1 MDSCVLVLW
10 NRLRLAA
17 TLVVTGIGLFGMG
30 CGASSSSGPDE
41 RTAAPPGSFTDVS
54 EAAGLG
60 AFHHQTGAFGQ
71 KWYPET
77 MGGGGG
83 FIDYNGDGALDLLLV
98 GGGVWPR
105 SDTTLDRALWLY
117 RNDGDGTFTLVS
129 DEAGLADLDAYAFG
143 VTVADYNNDGH
154 SDFLLTTLGRN
165 RLFRNDGDGSF
176 TEVGREAGLTASEW
190 SSAAVFFDADRDGH
204 LDLYV
209 GNYIEWSPETDL
221 RCSLGGDEKAYC
233 TPEEYNGVAGRFY
246 HNDGDG
252 TFTEWT
258 ERAGFGDG
266 PGKTLGATILDY
278 NRDGWMDLVVAND
291 LARNQLFENDADGS
305 FTERGIRSG
314 VGYSG
319 NGTARAGM
327 GVDVGVVDSTGEP
340 TVFVGNFSREMIG
353 VFRHRRDGLFV
364 DRAARSRVG
373 RPSRLSLTFG
383 LFLFD
388 AELDGDLDLFVA
400 NGHVQPDIETYS
412 RVVDYRQPAQLFLN
426 NGSGRFQPVQP
437 TKGPLATPLAARGAA
452 YGDIDGDGDLD
463 VLVTEND
470 GDAHLWRNDVRRD
483 GRGPNYLRVALRG
496 TASNRAAIGARIR
509 VVWDDRHEE
518 RLVRTGT
525 SYLSSSER
533 VATIGLGTATEADR
547 VVVAWPSGDTTR
559 TTDVA
564 ANQTLRLVEGQ
575 GRTKA
580 TDSLRAQR
588 PAQPGAGSPE

>member
-1 MDSCVLVLW
+1 MGRRPFSPPVPLLLAAAVFCVLAVACGRSPSAQ
-10 NRLRLAA
+10 NAD
-17 TLVVTGIGLFGMG
+17 TPSPDSTVPFEDVT
-30 CGASSSSGPDE
+30 AE
-41 RTAAPPGSFTDVS
+41 
-54 EAAGLG
+54 AGLG

-77 MGGGGG
+77 MGSGGG

-98 GGGVWPR
+98 GGGVWPD

-129 DEAGLADLDAYAFG
+129 EEAGLADLDVYGFG

-154 SDFLLTTLGRN
+154 SDVLLTALGRN
-165 RLFRNDGDGSF
+165 RLFRNDGDGTF

-221 RCSLGGDEKAYC
+221 RCSLGGGEKAYC
-233 TPEEYNGVAGRFY
+233 TPEEYDGVAGRFY

-278 NRDGWMDLVVAND
+278 NRDGWMDVVVAND
-291 LARNQLFENDADGS
+291 LARNQLFENDGDGT

-314 VGYSG
+314 VAYSS

-340 TVFVGNFSREMIG
+340 TIFVGNFSREMIG
-353 VFRHRRDGLFV
+353 VFRHRSDGLFV
-364 DRAARSRVG
+364 DRAAASRVG
-373 RPSRLSLTFG
+373 RPARLSLTFG

-388 AELDGDLDLFVA
+388 AELDGALDLFVA
-400 NGHVQPDIETYS
+400 NGHVQPDIEQYS
-412 RVVDYRQPAQLFLN
+412 RVVNYRQPAQLFLN
-426 NGSGRFQPVQP
+426 EGGGRFREVEAAD
-437 TKGPLATPLAARGAA
+437 GPLTRPLAARGAA
-452 YGDIDGDGDLD
+452 YGDVDGDGDLD
-463 VLVTEND
+463 VLVTENE

-496 TASNRAAIGARIR
+496 TESNRDGIGARIR
-509 VVWDDRHEE
+509 FAWDDEREE
-518 RLVRTGT
+518 RLVRTGA

-533 VATIGLGTATEADR
+533 VVTVGLGAATQVDS
-547 VVVAWPSGDTTR
+547 VTVSWPSGQTGR
-559 TTDVA
+559 RTDVA
-564 ANQTLRLVEGQ
+564 ANQTLRIVEGESPSSD
-575 GRTKA
+575 A
-580 TDSLRAQR
+580 DSLTARRAID
-588 PAQPGAGSPE
+588 

>member
-1 MDSCVLVLW
+1 VLIVAGAGL
-10 NRLRLAA
+10 LA
-17 TLVVTGIGLFGMG
+17 LG
-30 CGASSSSGPDE
+30 CGASAPDGPDQK
-41 RTAAPPGSFTDVS
+41 TAAPQVSFTEVS
-54 EAAGLG
+54 AAAGLG

-98 GGGVWPR
+98 GGGVWPKSESR
-105 SDTTLDRALWLY
+105 LDRALWLY

-129 DEAGLADLDAYAFG
+129 EEAGLTDVDAYALG
-143 VTVADYNNDGH
+143 VTVADYDNDGD

-165 RLFRNDGDGSF
+165 RLFRNDGDGTF
-176 TEVGREAGLTASEW
+176 TEVGRRAGLTAAHW

-209 GNYIEWSPETDL
+209 GNYIEWSPESDL
-221 RCSLGGDEKAYC
+221 YCSLGGEEKAYC
-233 TPEEYNGVAGRFY
+233 TPEEYEGVPGRFY

-258 ERAGFGDG
+258 ERVGIGDG

-291 LARNQLFENDADGS
+291 LARNQLFENDGDGT

-340 TVFVGNFSREMIG
+340 TIFVGNFSREMIG

-426 NGSGRFQPVQP
+426 DGNGRFRPAP
-437 TKGPLATPLAARGAA
+437 AGEGPLATPLAARGAA

-470 GDAHLWRNDVRRD
+470 GDAHLWRNDVRRN

-509 VVWDDRHEE
+509 VTWDDEREE

-533 VATIGLGTATEADR
+533 VATIGLGAATEADR

-564 ANQTLRLVEGQ
+564 ANQTLRLIEGR
-575 GRTKA
+575 GRGGA
-580 TDSLRAQR
+580 ADSLRARRASPPNAR
-588 PAQPGAGSPE
+588 PSR